1 MRRQVYQVCA
11 KVMSS
16 LLTLLAG
23 ILKNYLRATHTAI
36 SHNLAS
42 YFGPEQQPTLTLC
55 APHVQSIETEAPAPV
70 SQDGDGPAHLLVR
83 LLSVEDGRDS
93 MVDLTKTLTEMA
105 QRSKISPADISI
117 DLIEAELS
125 ESVMDEP
132 DLLILFSPNVE
143 LDGYPPWQVRL
154 TEVFHVQDNESVGY
168 LVFYRALCK
177 YANAEFRVG
186 R

>member
-1 MRRQVYQVCA
+1 
-11 KVMSS
+11 
-16 LLTLLAG
+16 
-23 ILKNYLRATHTAI
+23 
-36 SHNLAS
+36 
-42 YFGPEQQPTLTLC
+42 
-55 APHVQSIETEAPAPV
+55 
-70 SQDGDGPAHLLVR
+70 
-83 LLSVEDGRDS
+83 

-132 DLLILFSPNVE
+132 DLLVLFSPTVE